1 MFQSLCVGGLTLA
14 KMNISPCFPKPIN
27 LFIQGTTKKL
37 LCRCNDTGIWMNRW
51 TRVQIKC
58 QKFSEPQNVCV
69 CVGGREEWESE
80 CQKCTFTETESHCY
94 HIGQHI
100 SICGIVIFY
109 FNCNNKL
116 CQALFMRAYVCICW
130 MEVERG
136 MILVVCLDDV
146 HIMLYMLLR
155 MCLFTLV
162 NVANFLIFAVRCVLH
177 WEIVMWCVILF
188 FPSMVLHAICTTP
201 KWIDIGIWWRI
212 WNIRRRQHWFQICT
226 GHNAQFLLHSVPFWG
241 LRDMRFRKIY
251 K

>member
-1 MFQSLCVGGLTLA
+1 M
-14 KMNISPCFPKPIN
+14 
-27 LFIQGTTKKL
+27 
-37 LCRCNDTGIWMNRW
+37 
-51 TRVQIKC
+51 
-58 QKFSEPQNVCV
+58 CV
-69 CVGGREEWESE
+69 CALVEGREEWESE

-116 CQALFMRAYVCICW
+116 CQALFMRAYVCIRW

-188 FPSMVLHAICTTP
+188 FPFHGFACNLHYTKVNRHWNMVAHLEYSSSAALIPNMHWSQCTISFAFSSILGLTRHEIP
-201 KWIDIGIWWRI
+201 K
-212 WNIRRRQHWFQICT
+212 NI
-226 GHNAQFLLHSVPFWG
+226 
-241 LRDMRFRKIY
+241 
-251 K
+251 